1 MGYTTRGIRNI
12 ALVGS
17 AGGGKT
23 LLLEAL
29 LLEAGAIRNKGS
41 LQRGATVSDFDPQE
55 KRLQHS
61 LDPAICGFDFDTT
74 HLNLID
80 TPGYPDFLGRTLS
93 ALEAVE
99 AVAIVVSAADGVDTL
114 TRRLMEFARDRE
126 LCRLIVVN
134 KIDRADARP
143 AAVLEELR
151 AAFGSEC
158 LPLDLP
164 ANEGASVV
172 DCFFRPEADIGAPAQ
187 LHLGAPRTDATH
199 RSNGASPGET
209 DFSSV
214 AAAHTRIVDQ
224 VVEVDEAL
232 MALYLDQGAEL
243 SPEQLHNPFEQAL
256 REGHLIPVCF
266 VSAETGAGVPELLRI
281 FARLM
286 PNPTEGNAPPF
297 FKGEGTSVQPVQ
309 VKPDPDKHVV
319 AHVFKTSIDP
329 YVGKLGLLRVH
340 QGTIRQGSQLF
351 VGDARKPIK
360 VAHLLKLMGKD
371 TVEIARAIP
380 GDICAIPKVD
390 ELHLDAVLHDS
401 HDEDHYHLKPVSF
414 PPPMLGIAI
423 EPERRGDEQRLA
435 DTLHKLMAEDPCVRI
450 EHHPA
455 VNETV
460 IYGMGELHLR
470 VLLERMTERYGVHI
484 KTRPPSVPYR
494 ETITHPAA
502 GHCRHKKQTGGAGQ
516 FGEVFLRVEA
526 LARGEGFEFVDEV
539 VGGAIPGQFIPAVEK
554 GVRQVLS
561 EGALAGFPLQD
572 LRVVVYDGK
581 HHPVD
586 SKEVAFASAGRK
598 AFLEAIQKAGPIVLE
613 PVMRVEITAPA
624 RSIGD
629 ITGDLATRR
638 ARISGNNALP
648 GQRATVEALVPLAEI
663 SEYQLRL
670 KALTGGEGA
679 YAMEL
684 SHYDPV
690 PARRQQQLVQA
701 WRPRAE
707 AD

>member
-1 MGYTTRGIRNI
+1 MGYTTQSIRNI

-61 LDPAICGFDFDTT
+61 LDPAICGFDFDAT
-74 HLNLID
+74 HINLID

-93 ALEAVE
+93 VLEAVE
-99 AVAIVVSAADGVDTL
+99 AVAIVVSGSDGVDTL

-143 AAVLEELR
+143 AEVLEELR
-151 AAFGSEC
+151 AAFGPEC

-164 ANEGASVV
+164 AGGGTAVV
-172 DCFFRPEADIGAPAQ
+172 DCFFCPDAASRSIGGTSRPHAVS
-187 LHLGAPRTDATH
+187 RT
-199 RSNGASPGET
+199 NGADARET

-214 AAAHTRIVDQ
+214 PAAHTQIVDQ
-224 VVEVDEAL
+224 VVELDETL
-232 MALYLDQGAEL
+232 MALYLEQGAEL
-243 SPEQLHNPFEQAL
+243 SPEQLHDPFEQAL

-297 FKGEGTSVQPVQ
+297 FKGEGANARSVE
-309 VKPDPDKHVV
+309 VKPDPNKHVI
-319 AHVFKTSIDP
+319 AHVFKTTIDP
-329 YVGKLGLLRVH
+329 YVGKLGMLRVH
-340 QGTIRQGSQLF
+340 QGTIRQGSQLL

-360 VAHLLKLMGKD
+360 IAHILKLMGKD

-494 ETITHPAA
+494 ETITRPAA

-554 GVRQVLS
+554 GVRQVLC

-572 LRVVVYDGK
+572 LRVIVYDGK

-598 AFLEAIQKAGPIVLE
+598 AFLEAIQKASPIVLE